1 MDPVSYYSKNEI
13 KREISF
19 NSQRREVSVM
29 IGLGRFGKRP
39 DIIQFE
45 NDITELVKKG
55 ATSFHISEEHW
66 SNPLELKPGMK
77 KRDLD
82 NLRIGWDFVLDI
94 DSPDLE
100 DSKKITHYL
109 IEAMKFHDVKNMAVK
124 FSGNKGFHIA
134 IPFKTFPS
142 KVNDME
148 IINLFPEGPK
158 IIAEYLTEMITPA
171 LIEKY
176 GEQMRD
182 KIEIDTVLISN
193 RHMFR
198 APYSLH
204 EKSGLASIP
213 IEPSEVLNFN
223 KERAKPE
230 NVTANMRFLE
240 ESTFIE
246 GEATSLI
253 TQALDW
259 SSRNSIKKESTEK
272 LTEKRKAEYKE
283 ITEAIPEEYF
293 APCIK
298 KGLSGLQDGKK
309 RFLFILINF
318 LKCVGWNPEEI
329 EKRVK
334 EWNNNQ
340 EDSLKEGY
348 IIAQLNWHKANSKK
362 VPPPNYEN
370 KAYYADIGILPDE
383 NVVKKFKNPLNYT
396 VTMFK
401 FKKPKKKKKKKLDSK
416 PL

>member
-401 FKKPKKKKKKKLDSK
+401 FKKPKKKKKKKLDTK

>member
-142 KVNDME
+142 KVNDIE

>member
-230 NVTANMRFLE
+230 NVTANMRFIE

-318 LKCVGWNPEEI
+318 LKCVGWNPE
-329 EKRVK
+329 
-334 EWNNNQ
+334 
-340 EDSLKEGY
+340 
-348 IIAQLNWHKANSKK
+348 
-362 VPPPNYEN
+362 
-370 KAYYADIGILPDE
+370 
-383 NVVKKFKNPLNYT
+383 
-396 VTMFK
+396 
-401 FKKPKKKKKKKLDSK
+401 
-416 PL
+416 